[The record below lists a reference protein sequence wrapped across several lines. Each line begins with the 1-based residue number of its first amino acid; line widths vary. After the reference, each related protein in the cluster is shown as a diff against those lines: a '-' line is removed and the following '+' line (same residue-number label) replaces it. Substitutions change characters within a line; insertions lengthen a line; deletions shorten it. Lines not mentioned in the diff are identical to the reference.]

1 MLQSICREGSGPWG
15 RMRAQEDR
23 TRRTGA
29 LEERQKV
36 LGLLPRQPLPFQGD
50 TRSVARGRYMVPT

>member
-15 RMRAQEDR
+15 RMQVQEDR

-36 LGLLPRQPLPFQGD
+36 LGLLPR
-50 TRSVARGRYMVPT
+50 